1 MQIFTDVCH
10 SSMTAFVFVTEE
22 KKRELVVGQA
32 HFHSLRS
39 GFFSSLLE
47 RNITS
52 SSSAIAF
59 HHHHHHLMVGYEY
72 LHLLCRQQQQSRQQ

>member
-1 MQIFTDVCH
+1 MANIDNAFSISFEHTYTSICSRDMQIFTDVCH

-39 GFFSSLLE
+39 GFFFLVARE
-47 RNITS
+47 E
-52 SSSAIAF
+52 
-59 HHHHHHLMVGYEY
+59 HY
-72 LHLLCRQQQQSRQQ
+72 